1 MTWSSILIAGI
12 VTYFT
17 RMTMVVFFKKN
28 SINENLKKVLTYV
41 PSAVFPVI
49 IFPAVFLNDYGNL
62 ENITHPKILGAI
74 FAALVGYF
82 SQNVIVTIVSGLT
95 FYWLLIFI

>member
-1 MTWSSILIAGI
+1 MTWSSILIAGV

-17 RMTMVVFFKKN
+17 RMTMVVFLKN
-28 SINENLKKVLTYV
+28 SVNENLKKVLSYV

-49 IFPAVFLNDYGNL
+49 IFPAVFLDDYGNI
-62 ENITHPKILGAI
+62 ENITNPKILGAV

-82 SQNVIVTIVSGLT
+82 SQNVIMTIVSGLT
-95 FYWLLIFI
+95 FTGY

>member
-1 MTWSSILIAGI
+1 MTWSSILIAGV

-28 SINENLKKVLTYV
+28 SVNENLKKVLSYV

-49 IFPAVFLNDYGNL
+49 IFPAVFLDDYGNI
-62 ENITHPKILGAI
+62 ENITNPKILGA
-74 FAALVGYF
+74 ALQLSRLFF
-82 SQNVIVTIVSGLT
+82 SKCYYDNSLR
-95 FYWLLIFI
+95 FNFLRLLIFI